1 MSEQPETRNLPPP
14 LAGVGVL
21 VTRPA
26 PQADELCALIEAA
39 GGRALR
45 FPTLAI
51 NPAADTAA
59 ARAALAALEHYDLV
73 IFVSANAVEQA
84 LALRPPAD
92 WPAGLRC
99 AALGAGTARALAR
112 FGLSVWLVAPPPH
125 DSEALLAMPELQALT
140 GRRVL
145 IIRGVGGRELLGET
159 LRARGAAVNYAEVYQ
174 RTRPDS
180 DTRDILAAWTRG
192 AVDVVT
198 VTSGE
203 ALHNLIAMLGD
214 SNRARLLAT
223 PLVVVSGRMVQQ
235 ALALGFSRPR
245 LAEAAGDAALMA
257 ALIAWRRDTTAGES
271 E

>member
-1 MSEQPETRNLPPP
+1 MNPELP
-14 LAGVGVL
+14 LAGIGVL

-51 NPAADTAA
+51 SAVPDTTA
-59 ARAALAALEHYDLV
+59 ARAALAALDPYDLV
-73 IFVSANAVEQA
+73 LFVSANAVEQA
-84 LALRPPAD
+84 LALRPVAD

-99 AALGAGTARALAR
+99 AALGAGTVRTLAR
-112 FGLSVWLVAPPPH
+112 HGLPVQLVAPPPH
-125 DSEALLAMPELQALT
+125 DSEALLALPQLQDLS
-140 GRRVL
+140 GQRVL

-180 DTRDILAAWTRG
+180 DTRDILAAWAQG

-203 ALHNLIAMLGD
+203 ALQNLVAMLGEPG
-214 SNRARLLAT
+214 RGRLLTT

-235 ALALGFSRPR
+235 ALALGFTSPR

-257 ALIAWRRDTTAGES
+257 ALIAWRRATTAGES

>member
-1 MSEQPETRNLPPP
+1 MNPELP
-14 LAGVGVL
+14 LAGIGVL

-51 NPAADTAA
+51 SAVPDTTA
-59 ARAALAALEHYDLV
+59 ARAALATLDHYDLV
-73 IFVSANAVEQA
+73 LFVSANAVEQA
-84 LALRPPAD
+84 LALRPAAD

-99 AALGAGTARALAR
+99 AALGAGTVRTLAR
-112 FGLSVWLVAPPPH
+112 HGLPVQLVAPPPH
-125 DSEALLAMPELQALT
+125 DSEALLALPQLQDLS
-140 GRRVL
+140 GQRIL

-180 DTRDILAAWTRG
+180 DTRDILAAWAQG

-203 ALHNLIAMLGD
+203 ALQNLVAMLGE
-214 SNRARLLAT
+214 SGRGRLLTT

-235 ALALGFSRPR
+235 ALALGFTSPR

-257 ALIAWRRDTTAGES
+257 ALIAWRRATTAGES

>member
-1 MSEQPETRNLPPP
+1 MNPELP
-14 LAGVGVL
+14 LAGIGVL

-51 NPAADTAA
+51 SAVPDTTA
-59 ARAALAALEHYDLV
+59 ARAALATLDHYDLV
-73 IFVSANAVEQA
+73 LFVSANAVEQA
-84 LALRPPAD
+84 LALRPAAD

-99 AALGAGTARALAR
+99 AALGAGTVRTLAR
-112 FGLSVWLVAPPPH
+112 HGLPVQLVAPPPH
-125 DSEALLAMPELQALT
+125 DSEALLALPQLQDLS
-140 GRRVL
+140 GQRIL

-180 DTRDILAAWTRG
+180 DTRDILAAWAQG

-203 ALHNLIAMLGD
+203 ALQNLVAMLGEPG
-214 SNRARLLAT
+214 RGRLLTT
-223 PLVVVSGRMVQQ
+223 PLVVVSGRMVQK
-235 ALALGFSRPR
+235 ALALGFTSPR

-257 ALIAWRRDTTAGES
+257 ALIAWRRATTAGES

>member
-1 MSEQPETRNLPPP
+1 MNPELP
-14 LAGVGVL
+14 LAGIGVL

-51 NPAADTAA
+51 SAVPDTTA
-59 ARAALAALEHYDLV
+59 ARAALAALDTYDLV
-73 IFVSANAVEQA
+73 LFVSANAVEQA
-84 LALRPPAD
+84 LALRPAAD

-99 AALGAGTARALAR
+99 AALGAGTVRTLAR
-112 FGLSVWLVAPPPH
+112 HGLPVQLVAPPPH
-125 DSEALLAMPELQALT
+125 DSEALLALPQLQDLS
-140 GRRVL
+140 GQRIL

-180 DTRDILAAWTRG
+180 DTRDILAAWAQG

-203 ALHNLIAMLGD
+203 ALQNLVAMLGEPG
-214 SNRARLLAT
+214 RGRLLTT
-223 PLVVVSGRMVQQ
+223 PLVVISGRMVQQ
-235 ALALGFSRPR
+235 ALALGFTSPR

-257 ALIAWRRDTTAGES
+257 ALIAWRRATTAGES

>member
-1 MSEQPETRNLPPP
+1 MSEQPETHRLQPP

-26 PQADELCALIEAA
+26 HQADELCALIEAA

-51 NPAADTAA
+51 SAAPDTAA

-73 IFVSANAVEQA
+73 LFVSANAVQQA
-84 LALRPPAD
+84 VALRPAAD

-99 AALGAGTARALAR
+99 AALGTGTARALAR
-112 FGLSVWLVAPPPH
+112 QGLPAQLVAPPPH
-125 DSEALLAMPELQALT
+125 DSEALLALPQLQELSGQ
-140 GRRVL
+140 RIL
-145 IIRGVGGRELLGET
+145 IIRGAGGRELLGKT

-180 DTRDILAAWTRG
+180 DARDILAAWAQG
-192 AVDVVT
+192 AVNIVT

-203 ALHNLIAMLGD
+203 ALHNLVAMLGE
-214 SNRARLLAT
+214 SARARLLAT

-235 ALALGFSRPR
+235 ALALGFTSPR

-257 ALIAWRRDTTAGES
+257 ALIAWHRATTAGES